1 MTHWSRTTTQG
12 ESGIEFYLTATEGS
26 TKSVTHLPNHRSL
39 FKLMKLH
46 TSGLAIARHSGEF
59 SSSSSF
65 SFPINKFTKILY
77 CPLPALRAL
86 YSLIV
91 VVRIRV
97 RFHHLSRN
105 VPTNRLE
112 KSQTHF
118 FSLFRYYS
126 HPLPLLD

>member
-59 SSSSSF
+59 SSSASF
-65 SFPINKFTKILY
+65 SFPINKFRKILHY
-77 CPLPALRAL
+77 PLLALRAL
-86 YSLIV
+86 YSLNS
-91 VVRIRV
+91 
-97 RFHHLSRN
+97 SRAYTSKLPSPVTKCSN
-105 VPTNRLE
+105 KPSR
-112 KSQTHF
+112 KAKPIFF
-118 FSLFRYYS
+118 FSF
-126 HPLPLLD
+126 PLLLSPTTFT